1 MRAIIIAASMALGIG
16 LAGMSPSMAAPVNG
30 IAIHNAAHLNPV
42 VDQVHWRWHHRHWWW
57 RHHHR
62 RHWWW

>member
-16 LAGMSPSMAAPVNG
+16 LAGMSPSMAAPANG
-30 IAIHNAAHLNPV
+30 FAIHNAAHLNQA
-42 VDQVHWRWHHRHWWW
+42 VDQVHWRWHRHWWW

-62 RHWWW
+62 HWWW